1 VISKK
6 KIAITFPQLHKFG
19 GGEIF
24 CEYTANLLSRFYKID
39 LYFYKINK
47 INQRLKIKKN
57 IKLIPIKSKN
67 KIIDYFCSN
76 YIGIAQLY
84 LMFFLNSKKLNYKFL
99 FSAAGEFYSNF
110 YKVYQYIHHP
120 FYSLNPNHY
129 AALGVKKKNIKR
141 IILRFFLSVFA
152 RIYFKLYNKRSNHM
166 QHRISIVNSNW
177 TKARFKS
184 IYNERAYLIYPT
196 FLIPKYLKGFQ
207 KSYEKRKNDFVIL
220 GRVSEDKN
228 TILGANFFIELKN
241 KISKIGNLHIIGPCD
256 DSLKRKINAS
266 LYKFKKKVFF
276 HGYLSI
282 KERNK
287 ILKQCKFG
295 LHFAK
300 FEHFGR
306 AVLEMHKHGIIV
318 FVHNSGGSKEII
330 VDEFQKYSSMKEL
343 HNNIIKLVNSK
354 NRRYKIIKKY
364 DQKFLKN
371 FTDSKF
377 REDFKNI
384 FFKR

>member
-1 VISKK
+1 
-6 KIAITFPQLHKFG
+6 
-19 GGEIF
+19 
-24 CEYTANLLSRFYKID
+24 
-39 LYFYKINK
+39 
-47 INQRLKIKKN
+47 
-57 IKLIPIKSKN
+57 
-67 KIIDYFCSN
+67 
-76 YIGIAQLY
+76 
-84 LMFFLNSKKLNYKFL
+84 M
-99 FSAAGEFYSNF
+99 
-110 YKVYQYIHHP
+110 
-120 FYSLNPNHY
+120 
-129 AALGVKKKNIKR
+129 
-141 IILRFFLSVFA
+141 
-152 RIYFKLYNKRSNHM
+152 
-166 QHRISIVNSNW
+166 
-177 TKARFKS
+177 
-184 IYNERAYLIYPT
+184 
-196 FLIPKYLKGFQ
+196 
-207 KSYEKRKNDFVIL
+207 